1 METAKDKIIERTLEI
16 WQPRTSRK
24 LTREDGRQMVENIS
38 GFFDVLG
45 EWEAKEREAGVKD
58 FGEILSDAGRTAN
71 TGQGAPNGV
80 LPHEKAGNLR

>member
-38 GFFDVLG
+38 GFFDTLSD
-45 EWEAKEREAGVKD
+45 WEAKENKPEVKD
-58 FGEILSDAGRTAN
+58 FNEILSDAGQTENTSESIHDRIMPGEEAAN
-71 TGQGAPNGV
+71 S
-80 LPHEKAGNLR
+80 H